1 MILVVSRTS
10 AYIASVGLCAILG
23 SSQTNAVL
31 EITVPASVP
40 SERLFVRYVHGSQD
54 LGGAVYGPPNVSS
67 FGVSTVAA
75 GHAADRMKAILYAPG
90 CEIQT
95 LDLKLTGSN
104 IRYSFICQ
112 RVANLEIH
120 GILARPDRLW
130 RHKVK
135 LQTKYIPRWAASF
148 FGLGDTL
155 VSIPVG
161 DATEISADGRFH
173 LLLPDFS
180 QSPGRNGE
188 FRIMAT
194 DETNEAVVAML
205 VPPKSVRTRM
215 GGMVV
220 SKDYSGELIFTP
232 CAASSARVHDHE
244 GFAIRP
250 DVSDSCDP
258 F

>member
-1 MILVVSRTS
+1 
-10 AYIASVGLCAILG
+10 
-23 SSQTNAVL
+23 
-31 EITVPASVP
+31 
-40 SERLFVRYVHGSQD
+40 

-67 FGVSTVAA
+67 FGISTVAD
-75 GHAADRMKAILYAPG
+75 GHAADSMKAILYAPG

-95 LDLKLTGSN
+95 LDLKLTGSDRA
-104 IRYSFICQ
+104 RYSFICQ
-112 RVANLEIH
+112 RVLDLEIH
-120 GILARPDRLW
+120 GILARSDRLW

-135 LQTKYIPRWAASF
+135 LQAKYIARWAGSF
-148 FGLGDTL
+148 LGLGDPLIT
-155 VSIPVG
+155 SIPVG
-161 DATEISADGRFH
+161 QIQPLSADGRFH

-180 QSPGRNGE
+180 QSPGRSGE
-188 FRIMAT
+188 FRIVAT

-215 GGMVV
+215 GGLVV
-220 SKDYSGELIFTP
+220 QKDYPGELIFTP

-250 DVSDSCDP
+250 DISDSCDP